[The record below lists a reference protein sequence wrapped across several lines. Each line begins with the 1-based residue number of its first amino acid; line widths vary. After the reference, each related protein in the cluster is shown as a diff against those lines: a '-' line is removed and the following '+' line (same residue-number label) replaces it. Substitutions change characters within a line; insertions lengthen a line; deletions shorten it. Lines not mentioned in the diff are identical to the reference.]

1 MAHRNSDVFGADVDK
16 FIPERWLVDD
26 EHYKRMDRY
35 FMAVYLFN
43 ALAKQQF
50 GMGSRTCVGK
60 NISLMEMAKVI
71 PQIVRNFDLELT
83 YPKREWTT
91 TNHWFVKQ
99 TEFLVNV
106 SRRK

>member
-1 MAHRNSDVFGADVDK
+1 
-16 FIPERWLVDD
+16 
-26 EHYKRMDRY
+26 
-35 FMAVYLFN
+35 
-43 ALAKQQF
+43 
-50 GMGSRTCVGK
+50 MGSRTCVGK

-83 YPKREWTT
+83 YPKREWRT

-99 TEFLVNV
+99 TEFFVNL